1 MSMGKNGNRM
11 GGYEWELQR
20 IMDIDFS
27 RDGGIK
33 PNTFN
38 AIRHVPLFE
47 VDVYSQISQIPT

>member
-1 MSMGKNGNRM
+1 MGKNGNRM